1 MEIRLFIIRIFF
13 LRIFIAPVIIA
24 SGRKTIQRNGCFQPR
39 GIGCRSGG
47 SKGWQLYSIS
57 RWTREDGR
65 KLKEQLELEFEIRR
79 NRQIYWDDVP
89 MFCYFGEYELEIY
102 PMNRRDVKEIDNIK
116 ELAAIDKNYLNT

>member
-1 MEIRLFIIRIFF
+1 MVAFSRGNRI
-13 LRIFIAPVIIA
+13 V
-24 SGRKTIQRNGCFQPR
+24 SCS
-39 GIGCRSGG
+39 RSGG

-102 PMNRRDVKEIDNIK
+102 PMNRQDVKEIDNIK
-116 ELAAIDKNYLNT
+116 ELAAIDKNYLKYII